1 MAQAPTID
9 YFSRDFDSIRTDL
22 LNLIPYF
29 TPEWTDRN
37 PNDLG
42 VVLVELFSY
51 LGDILHFYIDRRA
64 QDLYLP
70 TAFTRQ
76 SVVNLLKL
84 IDYNVPGKQAATAD
98 ILFVI
103 TDPPYDEAITIP
115 RATRLEAPAGTGD
128 QPVKFET
135 LDEYIFGYTTLTAD
149 TGAPLPLDEIKVV
162 NALDFAV
169 GETVNLRDDEA
180 PSGKS
185 EDLVVRAIPDSSTIQ
200 FETNIAATY
209 RTTDSARVS
218 TMQATIGVQEGT
230 TYDEVLD
237 VSDGSAWQIFP
248 IPRIDVIQGSISI
261 TVDEGVPEAWSE
273 IESLGY
279 ATPGQKVYEISRN
292 FEGYV
297 IVRFGDG
304 SQGKIPNLGATV
316 SSIYRVGGGIV
327 GNVGADKINTLL
339 DSITST
345 GGPVNFSVTNPED
358 SSGGAEEQ
366 SIDDAKLLGPKS
378 LRALNRAVT
387 LEDYA
392 TLARAVVGVREANA
406 VRRGSP
412 LFREIDVYITPEG
425 GYEPSE
431 TLINLVEEYLQGRS
445 TAGET
450 VYVQG
455 PKNIVGVLLTA
466 TVYVLPTYDSDDIR
480 ILVED
485 AINDFFDV
493 EAEGTQ
499 FGKNVNLSD
508 LMALVDN
515 VLGVD
520 YVDVSQLTLDPASTL
535 IWEVAPDDPA
545 TVDYIIGLNVST
557 LIDQTYTITFTSPTA
572 YTVRDGGGVLVG
584 TGTLGT
590 ELTTSDSALKIK
602 LSVGIDAMA
611 NNDRAVFRTSQ
622 YVGNVEIEEFEI
634 RRIDTLTLSFE
645 GGA

>member
-9 YFSRDFDSIRTDL
+9 YFSRDFDSLRTDL

-135 LDEYIFGYTTLTAD
+135 LDEYVFGYTTLTANSGS
-149 TGAPLPLDEIKVV
+149 TALDEIKVA

-169 GETVNLRDDEA
+169 GETVNLRDDA
-180 PSGKS
+180 VPAG

-200 FETNIAATY
+200 FETNIGGSYTVIQN
-209 RTTDSARVS
+209 ARVS
-218 TMQATIGVQEGT
+218 TMQATVGAQEGT

-237 VSDGSAWQIFP
+237 ISDGSAWQIFP
-248 IPRIDVIQGSISI
+248 LPRLDVIEGSVSI

-279 ATPGQKVYEISRN
+279 ASPGQKVYELSRN

-297 IVRFGDG
+297 IARFGDG

-345 GGPVNFSVTNPED
+345 GGPVNFSVTNPEE

-378 LRALNRAVT
+378 LRALNRAVA

-425 GYEPSE
+425 GYEPSQ
-431 TLINLVEEYLQGRS
+431 TLIDLVEDYLQDRAM
-445 TAGET
+445 AGET

-455 PKNIVGVLLTA
+455 PKNVVGVLLSA
-466 TVYVLPTYDSDDIR
+466 TVHVLSTYDSDDIR

-508 LMALVDN
+508 LMALIDN

-520 YVDVSQLTLDPASTL
+520 YVDVSQLTLDPGSTL

-545 TVDYIIGLNVST
+545 TVEYIIGLNVST

-584 TGTLGT
+584 TGALGT

-602 LSVGIDAMA
+602 LLAGGDAMA
-611 NNDRAVFRTSQ
+611 NNDRAIFRTSQ
-622 YVGNVEIEEFEI
+622 YIGNVEIEEFEI